1 MEQKAKKKFLVD
13 VDDVLRSLV
22 PNMVRIYNEEFN
34 ENMSYDDVTIYYVD
48 KSFPKVK
55 ERFDNVPHWFF
66 QVHGHE
72 LFYESEPIKGAVEAV
87 NKLREYGTV
96 EIVTKQRSTQ
106 NKVDTLMWL
115 DRVGVKY
122 DSVSFVTHKSI
133 VCCDYFIDDFHENFI
148 GCGSEGATGILI
160 NAPYNRNIDLNQLKP
175 YTGFSRILRYDSLA
189 DFIKDIDNVI

>member
-1 MEQKAKKKFLVD
+1 MAKKFLVD

-22 PNMVRIYNEEFN
+22 PHMVELYNKEFNDSFMTYDDVRIY
-34 ENMSYDDVTIYYVD
+34 YVNQ
-48 KSFPKVK
+48 SFPKVTEK
-55 ERFDNVPHWFF
+55 YGDATHWFF
-66 QVHGHE
+66 QEHGHE
-72 LFYESEPIKGAVEAV
+72 LFYDSEPIKGAVDAV

-115 DRVGVKY
+115 DKVGVKY

-160 NAPYNRNIDLNQLKP
+160 NAPYNRNIDLNTLKP
-175 YTGFSRILRYDSLA
+175 YTGFYRILRYDSLA
-189 DFIKDIDNVI
+189 DFVKNIEKVI

>member
-1 MEQKAKKKFLVD
+1 MDKKDKKKFLVD

-22 PNMVRIYNEEFN
+22 PHMIELYNKEFN
-34 ENMSYDDVTIYYVD
+34 ENMTYDDVTIYYVD

-87 NKLREYGTV
+87 NKLHEYGTV

-115 DRVGVKY
+115 DKVGVKY
-122 DSVSFVTHKSI
+122 DSISFVTHKSI

-148 GCGSEGATGILI
+148 GCGSESATGILI
-160 NAPYNRNIDLNQLKP
+160 NAPYNRNIDLNELKP
-175 YTGFSRILRYDSLA
+175 CTGFSRILRYNSLA
-189 DFIKDIDNVI
+189 DFIKDIDNII

>member
-1 MEQKAKKKFLVD
+1 MEQKDKKKFLVD

-22 PNMVRIYNEEFN
+22 PHMIELYNKEFN
-34 ENMSYDDVTIYYVD
+34 ENMTYDDVIIYYVD

-87 NKLREYGTV
+87 NRLHEYGTV

-160 NAPYNRNIDLNQLKP
+160 NAPYNRNIDLNVLKP
-175 YTGFSRILRYDSLA
+175 CTGFSRILRYDSLT
-189 DFIKDIDNVI
+189 DFVKDIDNII